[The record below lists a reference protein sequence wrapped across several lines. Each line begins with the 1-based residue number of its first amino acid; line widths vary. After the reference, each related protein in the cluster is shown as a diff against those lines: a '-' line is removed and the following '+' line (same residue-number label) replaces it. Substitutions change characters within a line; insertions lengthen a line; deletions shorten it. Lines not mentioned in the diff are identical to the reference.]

1 MVSSRQDTDL
11 TTSIFGDYLVIQ
23 ISKIKNRNF
32 GVGADIIDNNIM
44 ITNNKDNRETDTNQF
59 FDSV

>member
-44 ITNNKDNRETDTNQF
+44 ITNNKNNRETDTNQF